1 MLRMTGAVAFF
12 TMFLI
17 CAAAAQGDRGRWER
31 SRGDDADFWE
41 RGQLGERIQFRDR
54 EDFGEREFRERDFRE
69 RDDLRERDFEERRG
83 FGDRLGDRFG
93 SRTPAGE
100 ILLLG
105 ERRVR
110 FDLEEDVIPVEFGED
125 WYRNRWFRALHFIVH
140 DNDIEFRRLVIT
152 YINGWTETYEL
163 GDRLVRR
170 GERLRH
176 DFAQPVSY
184 IKEIRMQY
192 RTDPQGRRTNASVA
206 VYGELERRRVAR
218 SEEWVPIDRCKP
230 VPVFG
235 ADIDVFDAHAEGR
248 FRAIR
253 LLVQNAP
260 IEIDRVRITYED
272 RTEADDVIVQAYAWP
287 DRPTRPF
294 GLTLELQ
301 RIERIEVSY
310 RSLVHPSDVVRGFR
324 ISRPWVC
331 VEGLKLVRESQPPP
345 APPGP
350 PPAPRTN

>member
-1 MLRMTGAVAFF
+1 MLRLTGAIALF
-12 TMFLI
+12 TMFLLS
-17 CAAAAQGDRGRWER
+17 AAAAQGDRDRWDR
-31 SRGDDADFWE
+31 SRGDDADVWE
-41 RGQLGERIQFRDR
+41 RGRLGERIQFQDR
-54 EDFGEREFRERDFRE
+54 EDFGEREFRERDDFRQ
-69 RDDLRERDFEERRG
+69 RDFEERRS
-83 FGDRLGDRFG
+83 FGDRQRDRFG
-93 SRTPAGE
+93 SRPPAGE

-110 FDLEEDVIPVEFGED
+110 FDLEEDVIPIELGED
-125 WYRNRWFRALHFIVH
+125 WYRNRWFRSLHFIVH

-152 YINGWTETYEL
+152 YINGWTETYDL

-170 GERLRH
+170 GERFRH
-176 DFAQPVSY
+176 DFTQPVSY

-192 RTDPQGRRTNASVA
+192 RTDPAGRRVNASVA

-218 SEEWVPIDRCKP
+218 TEEWVPIDRCKP

-235 ADIDVFDAHAEGR
+235 ADTDVFDAHAEGR

-260 IEIDRVRITYED
+260 IEIDRVRITYEG

-301 RIERIEVSY
+301 RIERIEVTY
-310 RSLVHPSDVVRGFR
+310 RSLVHSSDVVRGFR
-324 ISRPWVC
+324 ITRPWVC
-331 VEGLKLVRESQPPP
+331 VEGLKLVREPMPPA

-350 PPAPRTN
+350 PAAPRTN